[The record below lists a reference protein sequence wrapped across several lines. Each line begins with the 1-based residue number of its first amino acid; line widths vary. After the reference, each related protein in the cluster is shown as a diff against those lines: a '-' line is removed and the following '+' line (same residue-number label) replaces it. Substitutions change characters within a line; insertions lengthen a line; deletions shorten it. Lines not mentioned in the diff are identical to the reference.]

1 MSREAQG
8 TYRTKK
14 QTNKKKETQG
24 AWNSSNI
31 QGRPNFIVLRS
42 AQKHYYCP
50 SQFN

>member
-14 QTNKKKETQG
+14 KKKKNETQG

-31 QGRPNFIVLRS
+31 QGTPNFVGLRS